1 MSYILDAL
9 KKADSERQ
17 HGKMPD
23 IYSHQAHNDILEKE
37 DSGWNKPIVWF
48 LAALI
53 VLLAASL
60 VFINVYRT
68 APAVTLTAAQIAPS
82 APPVT
87 ANSPAVATTPVQ
99 NTPSST
105 VVQAAPAVVPA
116 MAPATPPTPPIAA
129 VESPPPAVTAPA
141 EPVKLQA
148 SPKLSVPVA
157 KEKHEKYEKRHASAS
172 ASATEKK
179 ASATKD
185 SDLAVETV
193 STTFRDLPLNIQ
205 NEIPTVTVGGYIYS
219 ANRADCQLL
228 INKSLLHEG
237 EQVAPGLTLERM
249 MPHSAILNYKGYRY
263 RISY

>member
-23 IYSHQAHNDILEKE
+23 IYSNQPHNDALEKE
-37 DSGWNKPIVWF
+37 ESDWNKPIVW
-48 LAALI
+48 
-53 VLLAASL
+53 LLAVLIILLMAFL
-60 VFINVYRT
+60 VYINLYRIS
-68 APAVTLTAAQIAPS
+68 PAGALPS
-82 APPVT
+82 AQVAPPT
-87 ANSPAVATTPVQ
+87 VQ

-105 VVQAAPAVVPA
+105 VAQTAPIAVPL
-116 MAPATPPTPPIAA
+116 PATVA
-129 VESPPPAVTAPA
+129 VENTPAPITAPA
-141 EPVKLQA
+141 EPVKLQP
-148 SPKLSVPVA
+148 SQKLSAPAA
-157 KEKHEKYEKRHASAS
+157 KEKHKNHEKHEKRPASAS
-172 ASATEKK
+172 KPSAAKK
-179 ASATKD
+179 ASVTKE
-185 SDLAVETV
+185 SDLAIETV

-219 ANRADCQLL
+219 ANRTECQLL
-228 INKSLLHEG
+228 INKLLLHEG